1 MTLAYI
7 ICKDAVEAENIS
19 MRLLKK
25 RLIACANMFP
35 IRSMYWWKNKI
46 VNDMEYLMIAKTNDK
61 NFKKAAAEV
70 KKLHSYG
77 IPCILKIEATANK
90 EYEEWAKKEMRR

>member
-46 VNDMEYLMIAKTNDK
+46 VNNNEYLMIAKTNEE
-61 NFKKAAAEV
+61 NFAKVISEV
-70 KKLHSYG
+70 KKIHSYK
-77 IPCILKIEATANK
+77 IPCILKLDSIANNDYSK
-90 EYEEWAKKEMRR
+90 WAEKEMK